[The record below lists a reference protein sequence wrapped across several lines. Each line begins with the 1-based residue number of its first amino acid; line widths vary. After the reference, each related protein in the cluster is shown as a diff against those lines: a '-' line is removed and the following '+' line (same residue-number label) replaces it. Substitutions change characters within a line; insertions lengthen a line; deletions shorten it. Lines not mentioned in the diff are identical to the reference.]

1 MRQYVTHDRRR
12 RAVGP
17 IDTRIRRVDTIDEI
31 LIQLLDVETGG
42 VQTTV
47 WLDYD
52 AALGFALRL
61 LRELGSEY
69 EGADEAARLL
79 ARKNLPAVARIF
91 DAWGKHDAFVKVC
104 GAGAAVSQ
112 FPAGGVKQ

>member
-17 IDTRIRRVDTIDEI
+17 IDTRIRRVDTLDEI

-47 WLDYD
+47 
-52 AALGFALRL
+52 
-61 LRELGSEY
+61 
-69 EGADEAARLL
+69 
-79 ARKNLPAVARIF
+79 
-91 DAWGKHDAFVKVC
+91 
-104 GAGAAVSQ
+104 
-112 FPAGGVKQ
+112 